1 MFGYESTVSNT
12 GYHWVVLYLNCV
24 CMMFGVV
31 AAKII
36 RVFGALFD
44 QYGMFSLEQD
54 GAQLGHVTINTFSIY
69 PW

>member
-1 MFGYESTVSNT
+1 MSKRTRGIIES
-12 GYHWVVLYLNCV
+12 YLNCV